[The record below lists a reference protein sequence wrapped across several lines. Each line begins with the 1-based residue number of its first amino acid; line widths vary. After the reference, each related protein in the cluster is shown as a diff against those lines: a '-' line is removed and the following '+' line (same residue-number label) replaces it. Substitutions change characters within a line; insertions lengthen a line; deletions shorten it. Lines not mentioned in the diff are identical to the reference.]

1 MSRHSQIRFLAAA
14 VLAAGLGA
22 GAALAAPQEAAKPTP
37 KPTVYAPVPGGMSQR
52 LAPFA
57 KVLDSGSKAEVEAKL
72 RDLLSKSR
80 EDGHKMID
88 EIVDNGSLEAWL
100 EAMGQEQGEAAEKF
114 AKSLAGKPEATVRAA
129 LHSRLDRKLAE
140 MGKAMKA
147 ELASADLA
155 TLKKSYGLAMRDL
168 ASEENHIMEAAVE
181 VGVDT
186 ARGSLDPPPEGV
198 PAAPRASYVYYG
210 HGGQRAYNA
219 GLHNGMTPGMQR
231 TMAVAQQRAWF
242 SNQLAAV
249 HWNNRVNGFNR
260 YLYGARM
267 PSYASP
273 RYRRGFPAGYYY
285 RPDRV
290 ERVVRRGLWGAAA
303 VAATPFALAASLF

>member
-1 MSRHSQIRFLAAA
+1 MTLHMRVRCLAVAA
-14 VLAAGLGA
+14 FAAGLGA
-22 GAALAAPQEAAKPTP
+22 GAALAAPETAP

-57 KVLDSGSKAEVEAKL
+57 KVLDSGTKEEVERKL

-88 EIVDNGSLEAWL
+88 EIIDNGSLEAWL
-100 EAMGQEQGEAAEKF
+100 EAMGQEQAEEAEKF
-114 AKSLAGKPEATVRAA
+114 AKSLEGKPEATVRTA
-129 LHSRLDRKLAE
+129 LHSRLDRKLSE
-140 MGKAMKA
+140 MGKAMQA

-155 TLKKSYGLAMRDL
+155 SLKRSYGLAMKDL
-168 ASEENHIMEAAVE
+168 ASEENHIMEAAAE

-186 ARGSLDPPPEGV
+186 ARGSLDAPPEGA
-198 PAAPRASYVYYG
+198 PAAPRASYVYG
-210 HGGQRAYNA
+210 MGGQRAYNA
-219 GLHNGMTPGMQR
+219 YVQNGVTPAMQR

-303 VAATPFALAASLF
+303 VAATPFALAAAIF

>member
-1 MSRHSQIRFLAAA
+1 MTLHTRSRLLA
-14 VLAAGLGA
+14 V
-22 GAALAAPQEAAKPTP
+22 AALAASLGVGAAQAAPEQAP

-57 KVLDSGSKAEVEAKL
+57 KVLDSGDKAEVERKL
-72 RDLLSKSR
+72 RELLSKSR

-88 EIVDNGSLEAWL
+88 EIIDTDSLEAWL
-100 EAMGQEQGEAAEKF
+100 EAMGSEQGDEAKEYVE
-114 AKSLAGKPEATVRAA
+114 SLEGKPQATIRAS
-129 LHSRLDRKLAE
+129 LHSRLDRKLSE
-140 MGKAMKA
+140 MGEAMRA
-147 ELASADLA
+147 ELAGADLA
-155 TLKKSYGLAMRDL
+155 TLKRSYGLAMKDL

-186 ARGSLDPPPEGV
+186 ARGSLEAAPEGA

-210 HGGQRAYNA
+210 MGGVRAYNA
-219 GLHNGMTPGMQR
+219 GMVNGMTPGMQR
-231 TMAVAQQRAWF
+231 TIAVAQQRAWF